1 MFSKKNNHAKYS
13 QGSSESFGTIIG
25 QDAEFH
31 GNLVVSEGVRID
43 GRVIGNIE
51 ARTGGATITIAIG
64 LTGEVQGDICAH
76 RVLVAGKIMG
86 NIYSTERVELHS
98 TAKVKGDITY
108 ETIGTEL
115 GASLNGHLISNV
127 EQADNDGPDATDSAT
142 QLKNTLNKIKN
153 DAGIPR

>member
-1 MFSKKNNHAKYS
+1 MFSKKNNNAKYS

-31 GNLVVSEGVRID
+31 GNLLVSEGVRID
-43 GRVIGNIE
+43 GKVIGNVE
-51 ARTGGATITIAIG
+51 ARTGGASITIAIG
-64 LTGEVQGDICAH
+64 LTGEVHGDICAH
-76 RVLVAGKIMG
+76 RVLVAGKIQG

-108 ETIGTEL
+108 ETIGTEP

-127 EQADNDGPDATDSAT
+127 AQADHEGQDATDSGT
-142 QLKNTLNKIKN
+142 HLKNALSKIKS
-153 DAGIPR
+153 DAGISR